1 MATIGDT
8 LREARM
14 RQHLDIADVEA
25 STKIRAKYLRALE
38 NEEFGMLPGPTFVK
52 TFLRTYAE
60 ALGLDPHVLLEEYR
74 ANYESGDE
82 VDHIQSLGPP
92 GLARDR
98 RRRGP
103 RPGPGSLLLLILVAV
118 VAALV
123 GIGLLSSD
131 DEGSGGEAAETTPQ
145 TETTSR
151 RDQRPERRRP
161 RRVVL
166 RIAPITPTYVC
177 VDRGA
182 GTPVIFEN
190 TIDAPQTFRGKLL
203 RVNLG
208 KTDVQIRKNG
218 RPVPVATGPN
228 PIGFEFTVRG
238 RRPLPL
244 GERPCA

>member
-1 MATIGDT
+1 
-8 LREARM
+8 M

-60 ALGLDPHVLLEEYR
+60 ALGLDPHLLVEEYR
-74 ANYESGDE
+74 ATYEAGDDVE
-82 VDHIQSLGPP
+82 HIQSLGPP
-92 GLARDR
+92 NLARDR

-103 RPGPGSLLLLILVAV
+103 RLGPGSLLLLVVLAVVGALVA
-118 VAALV
+118 
-123 GIGLLSSD
+123 IGLLADGD
-131 DEGSGGEAAETTPQ
+131 DEGGGDVASETTPRQ
-145 TETTSR
+145 ETTGSG
-151 RDQRPERRRP
+151 QQQAERRRP

-166 RIAPITPTYVC
+166 RITPLTPTYVC
-177 VDRGA
+177 VDRGG
-182 GTPVIFEN
+182 GTPVLFEN
-190 TIDAPQTFRGKLL
+190 TIDAPQTFRGKTV

-218 RPVPVATGPN
+218 RPIPVETGPN
-228 PIGFEFTVRG
+228 PVGFEFTVNG
-238 RRPLPL
+238 RRELPS

>member
-1 MATIGDT
+1 M
-8 LREARM
+8 
-14 RQHLDIADVEA
+14 
-25 STKIRAKYLRALE
+25 
-38 NEEFGMLPGPTFVK
+38 
-52 TFLRTYAE
+52 
-60 ALGLDPHVLLEEYR
+60 
-74 ANYESGDE
+74 
-82 VDHIQSLGPP
+82 
-92 GLARDR
+92 
-98 RRRGP
+98 
-103 RPGPGSLLLLILVAV
+103 
-118 VAALV
+118 
-123 GIGLLSSD
+123 
-131 DEGSGGEAAETTPQ
+131 
-145 TETTSR
+145 
-151 RDQRPERRRP
+151 
-161 RRVVL
+161 L

-190 TIDAPQTFRGKLL
+190 TIEAPQTFRGKLL

>member
-14 RQHLDIADVEA
+14 RQRLDIADVEA
-25 STKIRAKYLRALE
+25 RTKIRAKYLRALE

-74 ANYESGDE
+74 ANYEPGDE
-82 VDHIQSLGPP
+82 VEHIQSLGPP

-103 RPGPGSLLLLILVAV
+103 RPGPGSALLLILVAV

-131 DEGSGGEAAETTPQ
+131 DEGSGGEAAETTPR
-145 TETTSR
+145 TETTPR

-166 RIAPITPTYVC
+166 RITPITPTYVC

-190 TIDAPQTFRGKLL
+190 TIDAPQTFRGKRL

-228 PIGFEFTVRG
+228 PVGFEFTVRG